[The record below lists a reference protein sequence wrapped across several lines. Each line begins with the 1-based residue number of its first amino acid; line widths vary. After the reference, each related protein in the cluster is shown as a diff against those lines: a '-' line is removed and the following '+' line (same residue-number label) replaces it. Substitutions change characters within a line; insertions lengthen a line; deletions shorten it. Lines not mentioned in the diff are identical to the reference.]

1 MKKRNA
7 DGTLKLKPVESSRE
21 VDRLSDLPDDLI
33 GRVLGFLPT
42 PQAVLTSRLSRR
54 WRRVWPAHV
63 RALNLSVY
71 DGVGRRLSGLSS
83 GALARFAT
91 PGIPSISLHIASH
104 VDIAT
109 GDTWY
114 TEAME
119 REALSLLLN
128 DHGVELQLPPLGV
141 VRFGR
146 LAELALSTVRLP
158 SGTPPLHE
166 FLSACCPRLRRLR
179 LCAVRG
185 DAVRA
190 LDLRS
195 DALESLDVNNVD
207 QLVTLHVA
215 APNLRSLS
223 VRSCFR
229 FPVQSDVETEVVVS
243 APRMEAVCWYRSYPK
258 RLDFLTAD
266 PTAHQVRRLSGLKL
280 PTRGP
285 SGRFDFPYTIQLLR
299 AFSVTAEQLE
309 LDLILP
315 DDMTLLNWAG
325 QAAGGEDLLSY
336 VPRLP
341 RVSAL
346 SLNGLRWGLGCSVR
360 PSLAELLSR
369 VPNVTRLY
377 VESNPYCRTVFVST
391 PRNCVF

>member
-1 MKKRNA
+1 M
-7 DGTLKLKPVESSRE
+7 
-21 VDRLSDLPDDLI
+21 
-33 GRVLGFLPT
+33 
-42 PQAVLTSRLSRR
+42 
-54 WRRVWPAHV
+54 
-63 RALNLSVY
+63 
-71 DGVGRRLSGLSS
+71 
-83 GALARFAT
+83 
-91 PGIPSISLHIASH
+91 
-104 VDIAT
+104 
-109 GDTWY
+109 
-114 TEAME
+114 
-119 REALSLLLN
+119 
-128 DHGVELQLPPLGV
+128 GV

-377 VESNPYCRTVFVST
+377 VESNPYCRTVFESQGTVP
-391 PRNCVF
+391 PRGEYQWGCVDVGAEEKLRLNSLRALG